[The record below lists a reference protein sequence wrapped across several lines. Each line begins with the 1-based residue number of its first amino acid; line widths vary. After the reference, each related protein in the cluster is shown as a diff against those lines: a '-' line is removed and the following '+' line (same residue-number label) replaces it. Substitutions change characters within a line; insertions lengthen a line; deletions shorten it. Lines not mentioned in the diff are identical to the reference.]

1 MERSCLKME
10 KTIRANDDNDL
21 KFMTGELE
29 EKKKK
34 KKGENGEEPYTESA
48 DDGPLEY
55 FTE

>member
-1 MERSCLKME
+1 ME
-10 KTIRANDDNDL
+10 KIKTNEDNNL
-21 KFMTGELE
+21 KFMTGELSEE

-34 KKGENGEEPYTESA
+34 EKENKDSVYTESA

>member
-1 MERSCLKME
+1 ME

-34 KKGENGEEPYTESA
+34 KKGENEEEPYTESA

>member
-1 MERSCLKME
+1 MENQ
-10 KTIRANDDNDL
+10 TIKKNEDNDL
-21 KFMTGELE
+21 KFMTGGLASEE

-34 KKGENGEEPYTESA
+34 KKLEEENGIYTESA